1 MLKIFFNPLMG
12 LSWKVFFT
20 FLYRCRLIQ
29 CIRYV
34 VKKGIELA
42 AKKNVRKIG
51 QIILTFTFA
60 LKN

>member
-1 MLKIFFNPLMG
+1 
-12 LSWKVFFT
+12 
-20 FLYRCRLIQ
+20 
-29 CIRYV
+29 